1 MLINHGKIL
10 LLQAGAASAADG
22 GGEKPLYQ
30 YPLCPPDLHASVHR
44 RGKFF
49 RPAGPPPANLTFFPP
64 AVRM

>member
-30 YPLCPPDLHASVHR
+30 YPPCPPDLHASVHR

-49 RPAGPPPANLTFFPP
+49 SPRRAAAGKLDIFPP
-64 AVRM
+64 SR